1 MGAPQGAVTCAVTF
15 AVTCAVTFGNFA
27 TNPRKIFSKIR
38 GAHPFSRRAPV
49 FSTRAHFLSMEIYNV
64 RIGLHRKDIHRERED
79 ATMEIVPALRKKGI
93 LALAC
98 VAMLGAALFIALPA
112 PAWADTG
119 NGTLSKSKTATW
131 INEGKTEIGRAH
143 V

>member
-1 MGAPQGAVTCAVTF
+1 
-15 AVTCAVTFGNFA
+15 
-27 TNPRKIFSKIR
+27 
-38 GAHPFSRRAPV
+38 
-49 FSTRAHFLSMEIYNV
+49 
-64 RIGLHRKDIHRERED
+64 
-79 ATMEIVPALRKKGI
+79 MEIVPALRKKGI

-131 INEGKTEIGRAH
+131 VDEGKTARVTLQLPSFGDKLSAD
-143 V
+143 VLFVVDNSS